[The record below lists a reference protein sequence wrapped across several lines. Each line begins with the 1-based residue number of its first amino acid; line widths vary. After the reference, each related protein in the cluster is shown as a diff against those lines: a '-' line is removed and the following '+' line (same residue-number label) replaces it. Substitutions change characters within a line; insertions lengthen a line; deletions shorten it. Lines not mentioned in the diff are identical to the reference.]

1 MLLAGNELC
10 PQPQTS
16 EHLAAIEIMKLKH
29 IIILQNKI
37 DLIRDTQA
45 KDQYQE
51 ILKFVQGMEQQGL
64 ACSPDSAC
72 SGVLYSDLGP
82 VKVVS

>member
-1 MLLAGNELC
+1 MYDYDVSMVFCSCLLAGNESC

-51 ILKFVQGMEQQGL
+51 ILKFVQGKNT
-64 ACSPDSAC
+64 SFPS
-72 SGVLYSDLGP
+72 
-82 VKVVS
+82 